1 VVRRE
6 PSVRPSNQKI
16 MAIIIVLVVVS
27 VLVWYLATPK
37 VSTFRI
43 EVQSDTS
50 WMGAIGADGNT
61 RSVEGFG
68 TTAFRVQGTVASAV
82 IQKNTEHGF
91 LRVRIFRDGT
101 LLASQETTAAYGVVS
116 VSAT

>member
-1 VVRRE
+1 MVRRE
-6 PSVRPSNQKI
+6 PGFHLNNQKI
-16 MAIIIVLVVVS
+16 MAIVIVLVVVS
-27 VLVWYLATPK
+27 ALVWYIATQK
-37 VSTFRI
+37 VTNFRI
-43 EVQSDTS
+43 EIQSDTS
-50 WMGAIGADGNT
+50 WTGAIGADGNT

-68 TTAFRVQGTVASAV
+68 TTAFRVQGTIASAV